1 MARTKDAKNIET
13 KKWSVV
19 GVNEN
24 DDFVFE
30 KKYCTML
37 DINEDLG
44 IKLTYYSMKQ
54 IMRKDRLF
62 LEVNLKDDVKTLF
75 FHKINEKVERIQ

>member
-13 KKWSVV
+13 KKWCVV

>member
-1 MARTKDAKNIET
+1 
-13 KKWSVV
+13 
-19 GVNEN
+19 
-24 DDFVFE
+24 
-30 KKYCTML
+30 ML

-54 IMRKDRLF
+54 IMRKDRPF